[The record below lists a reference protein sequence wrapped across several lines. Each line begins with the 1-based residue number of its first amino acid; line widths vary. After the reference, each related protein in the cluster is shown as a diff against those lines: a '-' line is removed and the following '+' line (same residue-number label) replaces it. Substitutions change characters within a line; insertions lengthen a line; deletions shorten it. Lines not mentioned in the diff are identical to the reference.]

1 MPAKKKPKTPTKEH
15 KVTLAA
21 AQNPKTTADAL
32 TTLYDEAA
40 QHYDKTQHRWVMET
54 PDVLAALAQNPNTP
68 PHLLARLVTNYAQAF
83 CANPLAPLLSLETPT
98 FWTNL
103 RGDAVMNL
111 MRFAAAPASG
121 LQTFVGVNDYPADV
135 SEAARLHIGIAGKIA
150 PNAWPESVRD
160 LCRAEA
166 RRMEAAD
173 RETVAGWTLNQ
184 LLADWVELGLVPADW
199 CKPLPDPAP
208 LYEPEF
214 LVQNP
219 SYIAALKKRKALPS
233 DVSPNVLHDMV
244 RQKDLRDSAITLA
257 VALHPRT
264 SPDTLRHLG
273 QRRENNLGLAVVLH
287 PNTPPDTLLHFAQ
300 GIYDEATPRR
310 IVAARHKNADET
322 VLRELAGDAS
332 PLVRRFA
339 RRHKNAPQKVTEISR
354 EAALTPYK
362 TDITIKKEA
371 PLWFVLYGLHQKA
384 DLAWLKKQADSL
396 DYRLRLGAAFALHRR
411 ACERAKKGGKGRV
424 SEGEAL
430 VRSLLQTDGNRL
442 VHAVANAPATPTF
455 DFAL

>member
-1 MPAKKKPKTPTKEH
+1 MPAKKKPKPPTKEH
-15 KVTLAA
+15 KAALAA
-21 AQNPKTTADAL
+21 AQNPETPAGELAAL
-32 TTLYDEAA
+32 YEEAA
-40 QHYDKTQHRWVMET
+40 RHYDRTALRWFDEKPDIME
-54 PDVLAALAQNPNTP
+54 ALAQNPNTP

-83 CANPLAPLLSLETPT
+83 CANPLAPLLSLEMPT

-103 RGDAVMNL
+103 RGDAMMNL
-111 MRFAAAPASG
+111 MRFEAVPASG
-121 LQTFVGVNDYPADV
+121 LQAFAGLHDYQTDV

-150 PNAWPESVRD
+150 PNAWAEPVRD
-160 LCRAEA
+160 VCRAEA

-173 RETVAGWTLNQ
+173 RETIAGWTSNQ

-199 CKPLPDPAP
+199 CKPFPDPMP

-214 LVQNP
+214 LIQNP
-219 SYIAALKKRKALPS
+219 SYIAALKKRKALPH

-244 RQKDLRDSAITLA
+244 QGKDLRDSAVTLA

-300 GIYDEATPRR
+300 GIYEDSTPRR

-332 PLVRRFA
+332 PLVRRLA
-339 RRHKNAPQKVTEISR
+339 RRHTNAPQRVTEISR
-354 EAALTPYK
+354 EAALTPCK
-362 TDITIKKEA
+362 TDITIKKET

-396 DYRLRLGAAFALHRR
+396 DYRLRLGAAFGLHRR
-411 ACERAKKGGKGRV
+411 ACERAAAPKQGRV

-430 VRSLLQTDGNRL
+430 VQSLLQTDGNRL
-442 VHAVANAPATPTF
+442 VHAVANAPANPHF
-455 DFAL
+455 DFVL